1 MVYMYHSFLIHSS
14 ADGHLDLLPCPGYY
28 KQCPLGK
35 DQVKYLA
42 ILSLNFIKKKKSAW
56 LAQQQRYLKLLY

>member
-42 ILSLNFIKKKKSAW
+42 ILSLNFYFKKKVCMLHGWHSSKDI
-56 LAQQQRYLKLLY
+56 